1 MNMKVRKPLF
11 LRLLP
16 WLLTLAALAALIWFV
31 FVPIYSVKEDSIS
44 EPPEIVMYEG
54 DGAPLTMENEAL
66 LFEMDGATTQ
76 FKLTDKKTGK
86 VWYSNPENRNADPI
100 ALSSNKDALS
110 ATLNITYTFSGG
122 EIELNNYTYAMEN
135 QTFRTSRTE
144 DGSIR
149 VDYAIGKIE
158 KNFLIP
164 TAITQERYQQFTEKM
179 SKKTKK
185 QVSSN
190 YSLYEPDKLD
200 KKENKDEI
208 LALYPSVAEQALYI
222 LKTDTTSN
230 NKAKIEGY
238 FQEAGYTQED
248 FEIDQQLIAGERSNN
263 GPVFNVSVIYRLDG
277 EDFLVEVPYE
287 AMRCEDA
294 TPLTYVS
301 ILPMFG
307 AAGTNQEGFM
317 LLPEGGGALI
327 NYNNGKLSQSA
338 YYANLYGW
346 DYATERT
353 EVVSETE
360 NAFPVFGMG
369 QEDGSFICIIEGGSA
384 YAGICADIA
393 GRYNSYNYLY
403 SKYNVLHYDRF
414 NVSNRT
420 AQLLYMY
427 EKQIPTDTIIQRY
440 HFLEG
445 CDYTA
450 MAHAYGD
457 YLRKNP
463 ELKNETASEEFPV
476 NVELVGAINK
486 VVSKLG
492 FPVDSVLPVTTFD
505 QSGEIIQELTDA
517 GVKDLHVR
525 MTGWCN
531 GGVRQKVLTGI
542 HVLGELGGESGMKK
556 LIASAGEKGVSLSFD
571 GISCFAYNSGFFDGF
586 LPFSNAARFTT
597 REQVKLYNYDIVT
610 YQQSDWQDE
619 YYLVRPS
626 YAQQCAAN
634 LISGLSDRGAEAVA
648 FRDIGNLLSADY
660 YVSNT
665 VTREMVKEMNVQ
677 TLRDAVAKGL
687 KIVIKEGN
695 DYAIAYA
702 DMITDM
708 NLTGN
713 AYAIIDRRIPFY
725 QIAIHGMKNYT
736 GEAINLAGDY
746 QTALLECAEYGAGLN
761 FTFMKADTEILQDT
775 MYSSYTAGGYDRW
788 KAEVIPMIL
797 RYQQEMAG
805 LNRLMITGHDQLT
818 EGVSVTEYENGT
830 RVYVNYTDNAYKK
843 NGVSVPA
850 HDYTV
855 ERGNEL

>member
-1 MNMKVRKPLF
+1 MKKRSLIVRLI
-11 LRLLP
+11 P
-16 WLLTLAALAALIWFV
+16 WIVALAAIAALIFFV
-31 FVPIYSVKEDSIS
+31 FVPIYSVREDSIS
-44 EPPEIVMYEG
+44 EPPEILGYEG
-54 DGAPLTMENEAL
+54 DGAPLKMENDAL
-66 LFEMDGATTQ
+66 LFEMDAATTQ
-76 FKLTDKKTGK
+76 FTVTDKKTGK
-86 VWYSNPENRNADPI
+86 VWYSNPENRATDPI

-110 ATLNITYTFSGG
+110 ATLNVTYTFSGG
-122 EIELNNYTYAMEN
+122 EIELNNYTYSMEN
-135 QTFRTSRTE
+135 QTFRILPQE

-158 KNFLIP
+158 KKFLLP
-164 TAITQERYQQFTEKM
+164 TAITVERYKQFTDAM
-179 SKKTKK
+179 SKKNKK

-190 YSLYEPDKLD
+190 YSLYESSKLD
-200 KKENKDEI
+200 KKDNKDEI
-208 LALYPSVAEQALYI
+208 IAMYPSVVDQDLYI
-222 LKTDTTSN
+222 MKADTTSN

-238 FQEAGYTQED
+238 FKEAGYTEED
-248 FEIDQQLIAGERSNN
+248 LEIDQQLIAGERSNN
-263 GPVFNVSVIYRLDG
+263 GPVFNASMIYRLDG
-277 EDFLVEVPYE
+277 EDLVVEVPYD
-287 AMRCEDA
+287 AMRCEDN

-301 ILPMFG
+301 VLPMFG
-307 AAGTNQEGFM
+307 AAGTNQEGYM

-369 QEDGSFICIIEGGSA
+369 QEDGSFICIIEGASS
-384 YAGICADIA
+384 YAGICADIS
-393 GRYNSYNYLY
+393 GRFNSYNYIY

-427 EKQIPTDTIIQRY
+427 EKDIPDDTIVQRY
-440 HFLEG
+440 HFLAG
-445 CDYTA
+445 NNYAD

-463 ELKNETASEEFPV
+463 ELKNETASEETPV
-476 NVELVGAINK
+476 NVELIGAINK
-486 VVSKLG
+486 VVSKAG
-492 FPVDSVLPVTTFD
+492 FPVDSVIAVTKFD
-505 QSGEIIQELTDA
+505 EAADIIHELTEK
-517 GVKDLHVR
+517 GVRDLHVR
-525 MTGWCN
+525 MEGWCN

-542 HVLGELGGESGMKK
+542 HVQGELGGEDGMKK
-556 LIASAGEKGVSLSFD
+556 LISSAKSDGASLSFD
-571 GISCFAYNSGFFDGF
+571 GISCFAYNSGIFDGF
-586 LPFSNAARFTT
+586 APFSNAARFTT

-610 YQQSDWQDE
+610 YQQSDWQDP
-619 YYLVRPS
+619 YYLVRPE
-626 YAQQCAAN
+626 YASKCAEN
-634 LISGLSDRGAEAVA
+634 LINGVSDRGAEGVA

-665 VTREMVKEMNVQ
+665 VTREMVKQVNVQ

-687 KIVIKEGN
+687 KITIKEGN
-695 DYAIAYA
+695 DYAIPYA

-708 NLTGN
+708 NLSGN

-736 GEAINLAGDY
+736 GESINLAGDY
-746 QTALLECAEYGAGLN
+746 HTALLECAEYGAGLN

-788 KAEVIPMIL
+788 KDEVIPMIL
-797 RYQQEMAG
+797 RYQQEMKG
-805 LNRLMITGHDQLT
+805 LNRQQIVRHDQLSD
-818 EGVSVTEYENGT
+818 EVSVTEYQDGT
-830 RVYVNYTDNAYKK
+830 KVYVNYSDNVYKNK
-843 NGVSVPA
+843 RYDVSIPA
-850 HDYTV
+850 RDYVV
-855 ERGNEL
+855 ERGNGQ